1 MLEPIRFYSNK
12 KPTKHNFFYS
22 LDCRSG
28 EGLVNPLL
36 IELENISNLEFK
48 FYRKF
53 ILEKCIN
60 VNRSF
65 SDAVKFLSI
74 WMKKSPRSL
83 FNQLKEG
90 HLKQFFYRT
99 EYDHDGD
106 KWYFPKLL
114 DVVSLLVERKFA
126 NASDILAYIFETF
139 DFYSMPPE
147 IFIGEIIGYDRL
159 KDCINESP
167 AVFEQ
172 ALVLKT
178 YEFIELN
185 KKNDI
190 EIDIG
195 LESRRYLSKKLKA
208 CFVSWV
214 TNSLFDYSSNK
225 SFDRTYQYELGN
237 SSSQYANFRGNS
249 SY

>member
-1 MLEPIRFYSNK
+1 MLEPKRNYSNRK
-12 KPTKHNFFYS
+12 LTKHNFFYS
-22 LDCRSG
+22 LDCQSG
-28 EGLVNPLL
+28 GGLINPLL
-36 IELENISNLEFK
+36 IELEKISNVEFK
-48 FYRKF
+48 FYLKF
-53 ILEKCIN
+53 ILQKCIN
-60 VNRSF
+60 VNRNF
-65 SDAVKFLSI
+65 SDAVEFLSI

-83 FNQLKEG
+83 FNQLKDG

-99 EYDHDGD
+99 EYNHDGD

-114 DVVSLLVERKFA
+114 DVVSLLVESKFA
-126 NASDILAYIFETF
+126 TASEILAYTFETF

-147 IFIGEIIGYDRL
+147 IFIREIIGYDRL

-172 ALVLKT
+172 DLLLKT

-195 LESRRYLSKKLKA
+195 LESRRYLVKKLKA
-208 CFVSWV
+208 CLVSWV
-214 TNSLFDYSSNK
+214 THSLFDYSNNK
-225 SFDRTYQYELGN
+225 SFDRAHQYELRN
-237 SSSQYANFRGNS
+237 ASSQYANFRGNNN
-249 SY
+249 Y